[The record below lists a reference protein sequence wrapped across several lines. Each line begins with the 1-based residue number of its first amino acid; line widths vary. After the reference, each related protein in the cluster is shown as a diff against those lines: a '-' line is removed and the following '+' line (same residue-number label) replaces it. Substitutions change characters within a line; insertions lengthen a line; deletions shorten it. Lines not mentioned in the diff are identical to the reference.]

1 MANCKI
7 KTVNTRIRERER
19 ERKLVYFRN
28 NRIGKEWKKRKK
40 KTNKIII
47 IILKPNE
54 MFEME
59 TIFKLEIPLD
69 NLFIWKLFEHLGDR
83 NTYECNLI

>member
-1 MANCKI
+1 
-7 KTVNTRIRERER
+7 
-19 ERKLVYFRN
+19 
-28 NRIGKEWKKRKK
+28 
-40 KTNKIII
+40 
-47 IILKPNE
+47 